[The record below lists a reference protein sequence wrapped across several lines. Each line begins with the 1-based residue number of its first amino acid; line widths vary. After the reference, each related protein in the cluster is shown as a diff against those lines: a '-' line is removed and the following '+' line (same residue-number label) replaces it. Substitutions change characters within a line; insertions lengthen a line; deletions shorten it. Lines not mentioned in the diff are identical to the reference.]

1 VVLVGPVRS
10 EGYDEAVTRGEP
22 ATRSFSCLY
31 LRDGT
36 LIACD
41 AINAPRDFV
50 QSKALIA
57 AGLRV
62 APERLADTGIQL
74 QDLA

>member
-1 VVLVGPVRS
+1 V
-10 EGYDEAVTRGEP
+10 
-22 ATRSFSCLY
+22 
-31 LRDGT
+31 

-57 AGLRV
+57 ARRKI
-62 APERLADTGIQL
+62 APGRLADAAVPL
-74 QDLA
+74 KDLARGAGLRA

>member
-1 VVLVGPVRS
+1 LS
-10 EGYDEAVTRGEP
+10 QGYDAVVVRGEP
-22 ATRSFSCLY
+22 ATRTFSCLY
-31 LRDGT
+31 LRDGV

-57 AGLRV
+57 ARQTI
-62 APERLADTGIQL
+62 APERLADTSSPL
-74 QDLA
+74 KNLA